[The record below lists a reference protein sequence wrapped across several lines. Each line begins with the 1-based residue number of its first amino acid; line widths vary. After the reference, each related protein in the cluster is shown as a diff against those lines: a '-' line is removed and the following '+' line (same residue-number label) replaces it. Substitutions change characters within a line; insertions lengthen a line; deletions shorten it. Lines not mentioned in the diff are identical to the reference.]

1 MQDQDLEQAMRQ
13 ELAIGRES
21 MEQEAKTP
29 QTKEW
34 RPSNQEC
41 LREFELNIR
50 FLNRGCVVRVGCKE
64 IAFEDVNKAMAE
76 INEYVTG
83 NTWEVQQ
90 KWRKV
95 LDM

>member
-13 ELAIGRES
+13 ELTVGRES

-29 QTKEW
+29 ETKEW
-34 RPSNQEC
+34 RPSNQEA
-41 LREFELNIR
+41 LREYELNIR

-64 IAFEDVNKAMAE
+64 IAFEDITTAMGE
-76 INEYVTG
+76 INAYVCG

-90 KWRKV
+90 KWRKL